1 MKIFLDIDGVMVP
14 AMSWRRPEFLS
25 DGFPAFSKKAS
36 DALRNIL
43 QATGAEVVFTTSH
56 KSLYSLPE
64 WQSIFS
70 LRGIELNKVSRLPEN
85 DTNQSRKEELLQWFS
100 QHPLAGNFVIIDDD
114 KSLNTLPPE
123 LKKHVV
129 LTGSSVGLVEES
141 EAEILTLLHQQKP
154 VHA

>member
-64 WQSIFS
+64 WRSIFS
-70 LRGIELNKVSRLPEN
+70 LRGIELQKVSTLPEN
-85 DTNQSRKEELLQWFS
+85 NMPQNRKDELLQWFRH
-100 QHPLAGNFVIIDDD
+100 HPPGANFVIIDDD
-114 KSLNTLPPE
+114 KSLNALPPE

-129 LTGSSVGLVEES
+129 LTGSTVGLVEES
-141 EAEILTLLHQQKP
+141 GKEAIALLKGQ
-154 VHA
+154 A

>member
-14 AMSWRRPEFLS
+14 AMPWRRPELLT
-25 DGFPAFSKKAS
+25 DGFPAFSQKAS
-36 DALRNIL
+36 DTLSNIL

-70 LRGIELNKVSRLPEN
+70 LRGIELQKVSTLPEN
-85 DTNQSRKEELLQWFS
+85 NTHQSRKEELLQWFTH
-100 QHPLAGNFVIIDDD
+100 HPPAENFVILDDD
-114 KSLNTLPPE
+114 RSLNALPPE

-129 LTGSSVGLVEES
+129 LTGSTVGLTAETGA
-141 EAEILTLLHQQKP
+141 EALALLKE
-154 VHA
+154 